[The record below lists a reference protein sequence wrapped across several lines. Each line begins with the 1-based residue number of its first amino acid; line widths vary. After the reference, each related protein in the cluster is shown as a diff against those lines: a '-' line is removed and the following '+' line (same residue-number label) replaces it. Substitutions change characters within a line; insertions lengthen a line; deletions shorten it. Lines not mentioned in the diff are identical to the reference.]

1 MARITGMLLPT
12 HSRDAPAIRGHPR
25 LRRFVRLL
33 DKPQSPRL
41 QLESREA
48 AIGDVLNARPD
59 SQIVR
64 ERLSQAIDHSVRRAS
79 DLHFEM
85 QFMHFAMSIYLDRKL
100 YDFRIPAYDVFHG
113 AWKNINPSNRD
124 HVIRAAE
131 HSPDQSRTAA
141 AAWAWLA

>member
-33 DKPQSPRL
+33 NKPQSPRL

-100 YDFRIPAYDVFHG
+100 YDCRIPAVSYTHLTLPTIYSV
-113 AWKNINPSNRD
+113 
-124 HVIRAAE
+124 
-131 HSPDQSRTAA
+131 
-141 AAWAWLA
+141 